1 MIPIRNSTCTD
12 NKHQHCPRFGS
23 QYFFDTQDHYSY
35 NLTVSEE
42 KIMELEK
49 AKNFCNQWLPA
60 WTGNRPELL
69 ISFYSEDAFYS
80 DPFISKGLKGHENI
94 LAYFRKFLIPYPD
107 WKYEHIEI
115 FPTEQG
121 FTLKWKVSL
130 PVNNET
136 VVEYGVDIVE
146 IANDKIGRNEVYFDT
161 ANLLKNIKEKQS
173 QKK

>member
-1 MIPIRNSTCTD
+1 V
-12 NKHQHCPRFGS
+12 KK
-23 QYFFDTQDHYSY
+23 
-35 NLTVSEE
+35 E

-49 AKNFCNQWLPA
+49 ANNFCNQWLPA

-80 DPFISKGLKGHENI
+80 DPFIPKGLKGHEKI

-107 WKYEHIEI
+107 WKYEQIEI
-115 FPTEQG
+115 FPTEKG

-130 PVNNET
+130 PVNNDT

-146 IANDKIGRNEVYFDT
+146 IANDKIVRNEVYFDT
-161 ANLLKNIKEKQS
+161 ANLLRKIKEKQS
-173 QKK
+173 QKI